1 MSSTIDEKILKAC
14 IQKDAKAQEAFYN
27 YFASSMYGICLR
39 YCAQEADAQDVLQ
52 EGFLKVFD
60 KITQFEGKGKLEA
73 WMRQLF
79 VRTALEHYRS
89 NKKHFF
95 QTGLDE
101 IEEIKTED
109 FGLTTLSQK
118 EIFQIMNEMALGYRT
133 ILNLF
138 AVEGYSHAEIAE
150 LMGISEG
157 TSKSQLARARQQFKN
172 IWNAKQAYNHGNR

>member
-1 MSSTIDEKILKAC
+1 
-14 IQKDAKAQEAFYN
+14 
-27 YFASSMYGICLR
+27 
-39 YCAQEADAQDVLQ
+39 
-52 EGFLKVFD
+52 
-60 KITQFEGKGKLEA
+60 
-73 WMRQLF
+73 
-79 VRTALEHYRS
+79 
-89 NKKHFF
+89 
-95 QTGLDE
+95 LDE
-101 IEEIKTED
+101 IEEIITED
-109 FGLTTLSQK
+109 FGLITLSQK